1 MIPYQ
6 GLGFLPISKMGSYK
20 TNYKCCFFLLMGVQL
35 VPFEDL
41 MRAYRGRDLMES
53 FLKSS
58 WYNSCFEIETAM
70 VLERQRS
77 QKNFKVTERQRF
89 WYGS

>member
-1 MIPYQ
+1 
-6 GLGFLPISKMGSYK
+6 
-20 TNYKCCFFLLMGVQL
+20 MGVQL
-35 VPFEDL
+35 GPFEDL
-41 MRAYRGRDLMES
+41 MRAYGGRDLMES

-70 VLERQRS
+70 VLERQRC